1 VVLVQ
6 KSLGGFKTRIEPIQK
21 TIMSRSTNTRKRKMI
36 ISTIR
41 IEQGKKIFKIMNTN
55 IEKTKMIK

>member
-1 VVLVQ
+1 
-6 KSLGGFKTRIEPIQK
+6 
-21 TIMSRSTNTRKRKMI
+21 MSRSTKTRKRKMI

-55 IEKTKMIK
+55 IEKTKMIKSIARFD